1 MDTNAF
7 PRSSILTRVACYDS
21 ASHRKPCLKAS
32 SYPSPVAG
40 ESHDAPNDPKGSPIR
55 VDKSKYRRRI
65 KNEFIDDRGF
75 PDLSDEYDTLLHNVD
90 GGPVLRKLKHSPP
103 PLDVADPLF
112 NFQYEEAVH
121 GDVLRQRLDLSHL
134 DKGLQDTIY
143 ALIRKYWS
151 VFDDRGVFVP
161 VKNYE
166 CVIDTGDCPG
176 ILIKKIQYGAK
187 ELPLR
192 RKAVAGL
199 EKVGHIRQIHDG
211 RWLFK
216 ASLPQSLIRNTSST
230 SMNSF
235 GGSAS
240 TTSR

>member
-7 PRSSILTRVACYDS
+7 PRYSILTRVACCDS
-21 ASHRKPCLKAS
+21 ASHRKPCLKAP

-40 ESHDAPNDPKGSPIR
+40 ESHDAPNAPKGSPIR

-65 KNEFIDDRGF
+65 KNVFIDDRGF

-103 PLDVADPLF
+103 PLDVVDPSF

-121 GDVLRQRLDLSHL
+121 GDILRQRLDLSHL

-176 ILIKKIQYGAK
+176 ISIKISMA
-187 ELPLR
+187 
-192 RKAVAGL
+192 RKSYL
-199 EKVGHIRQIHDG
+199 
-211 RWLFK
+211 
-216 ASLPQSLIRNTSST
+216 
-230 SMNSF
+230 
-235 GGSAS
+235 
-240 TTSR
+240 